1 MVTFAETIHTV
12 MLSTERTILSAGTE
26 LNVARGEYL
35 FRRQQEADYVFF
47 LKEGTLELTDDAH
60 PPRVIDRRSCFFGLE
75 EMLLDRPHP
84 YDARVLE
91 RAVVLAYDKTQ
102 IQHLLARD
110 PKAHRYF
117 LHKLVAHLDQSGKRF
132 E

>member
-1 MVTFAETIHTV
+1 
-12 MLSTERTILSAGTE
+12 MLNTERSILSAGTE

-47 LKEGTLELTDDAH
+47 LKEGTLELSDESH
-60 PPRVIDRRSCFFGLE
+60 PPKVIDRRSCFFGLE

-84 YDARVLE
+84 YNARVLD
-91 RAVVLAYDKTQ
+91 RAVVLAFDKPQ
-102 IQHLLARD
+102 IQRLLAQD
-110 PKAHRYF
+110 PKTHRYF
-117 LHKLVAHLDQSGKRF
+117 LHKLVDHLGQSGRRF